1 MDFLNQVVPQI
12 LTWISNTFLVEGA
25 RSQCLAIL
33 AAFLLSFL
41 ASRFLIDP
49 RVNSKIKEPVE
60 EWTLSK
66 FGFLMIKR
74 LSLPVIMVF
83 LLWIARGVAQH
94 FNWAHGLLYIAKVL
108 LIAWILSR
116 LIISLIIFQV
126 KVTHSRTIAV
136 LFTFVIWLV
145 AMLEISHLLNPAISL
160 LDNISLN
167 FGKFRLSLLHLI
179 EGGLLLLVFLFL
191 GQRTHEAFSNWVK
204 TIPNVS
210 PSSQVLF
217 FKLFKVGFYTL
228 AIIIVLGG
236 LGLDLTNLAWFG
248 GAVGLGLGFGLQ
260 KVISNLVSGFIILA
274 DKSVKPGDVVQ
285 VGETYGWINNL
296 SSRYVSVVTRDAVEY
311 LIPNE
316 DFITGQVINWSYS
329 NELVRLK
336 IPVGIAYGS
345 NLELAMQL
353 MLEAARA
360 VPRVLLE
367 PQPSCRLMGFGDS
380 AINFQLRIW
389 INDPPK
395 GIRKVESEVLLEIW
409 KKFQEHGIEIPF
421 PQRVLYHKSVPE
433 LRIENIH
440 DKANPNHI

>member
-1 MDFLNQVVPQI
+1 MDSLSQVVPHMQN
-12 LTWISNTFLVEGA
+12 WFFNTVMVKGAFSQFLV
-25 RSQCLAIL
+25 IL
-33 AAFLLSFL
+33 AAFLISFL
-41 ASRFLIDP
+41 TCRFLIYPWVD
-49 RVNSKIKEPVE
+49 SKIKEPGE
-60 EWTLSK
+60 EWKLGQ
-66 FGFLMIKR
+66 FGLIMIRR

-94 FNWAHGLLYIAKVL
+94 FDWAFGLYYIAKVL

-116 LIISLIIFQV
+116 LIISLIMFQV
-126 KVTHSRTIAV
+126 KVTRSRTIAV

-191 GQRTHEAFSNWVK
+191 GRRTHEAFSNWVK

-236 LGLDLTNLAWFG
+236 LGLDLTNIAWFS

-260 KVISNLVSGFIILA
+260 KVISNIVSGFIILA
-274 DKSVKPGDVVQ
+274 DKSIKPGDVVQ
-285 VGETYGWINNL
+285 VGGTYGWINHL
-296 SSRYVSVVTRDAVEY
+296 GSRYVSVVTRDALEY

-360 VPRVLLE
+360 VPRVLPE
-367 PQPSCRLMGFGDS
+367 PEPSCRLMGFGDS

-409 KKFQEHGIEIPF
+409 KKFQEYGIEIPF
-421 PQRVLYHKSVPE
+421 PQRVLYHKFVPE

-440 DKANPNHI
+440 GEANPNHI